1 MYKKEIREFTMQIA
15 LAGTSIILLPQKAI
29 FLPEHSIL
37 IIADLHLGKTQH
49 FRKSGIFMPAGSAA
63 KDYITLNSLI
73 EQYAPKQVWFLGDLF
88 HSIHNSEW
96 LQFEAFIHAWPGIGF
111 TLIKGNHD
119 IIKAEYYDKLG
130 IAVVPHVLPLDH
142 LLFSHEPLAEV
153 TEGKINIA
161 GHIHPGCVI
170 HGKGRQSY
178 RLPCFYLSGQN
189 FLLPAFGYLTGL
201 SIMENKNA
209 AVFAVLPERV
219 VLMK

>member
-1 MYKKEIREFTMQIA
+1 MQIEI
-15 LAGTSIILLPQKAI
+15 AGTTILLLPQKAM

-37 IIADLHLGKTQH
+37 VIADLHLGKAQH

-63 KDYITLNSLI
+63 KDYLILNSLI
-73 EQYAPKQVWFLGDLF
+73 AQYNPRQVWFLGDLF

-96 LQFEAFIHAWPGIGF
+96 LQFEAFIHSCPEIDF

-119 IIKAEYYDKLG
+119 IIKEEYYDKLG
-130 IAVVPHVLPLDH
+130 VAVVPHVLRLDQ
-142 LLFSHEPLAEV
+142 LLFSHEPMPDVE
-153 TEGKINIA
+153 EGKVNIA

-178 RLPCFYLSGQN
+178 RLPCFHFKGQN

-201 SIMENKNA
+201 SVMDDRNA
-209 AVFAVLPERV
+209 TVFAVLPEQV
-219 VLMK
+219 VLM

>member
-1 MYKKEIREFTMQIA
+1 MQIA
-15 LAGTSIILLPQKAI
+15 LAGTNILLLPQKAM

-37 IIADLHLGKTQH
+37 IIADLHLGKAQH
-49 FRKSGIFMPAGSAA
+49 FRKSGIMMPAGSAA

-73 EQYAPKQVWFLGDLF
+73 EQYTPQQVWFLGDLF
-88 HSIHNSEW
+88 HSIHNLEW
-96 LQFEAFIHAWPGIGF
+96 LQFEAFIHAWPGIDF

-119 IIKAEYYDKLG
+119 IIQEEYYDKLG
-130 IAVVPHVLPLDH
+130 IAIVPHVLPLDQ
-142 LLFSHEPLAEV
+142 LLFSHEPMSEV
-153 TEGKINIA
+153 AEGKINIA

-178 RLPCFYLSGQN
+178 RLPCFHLSGQN

-209 AVFAVLPERV
+209 AVFAVLPEQV
-219 VLMK
+219 VLV